1 MSINLLDEPLV
12 RALLD
17 ENIPFHEVMSSFN
30 ISTQVAFNLAS
41 YIKGFVYVSRRGNY
55 HIILNGRL
63 SYEEQCRTLVHEL
76 KHIIEDVPTTSY
88 YIGINCQ
95 NHELENDDSMFN
107 ALENII

>member
-12 RALLD
+12 HALLD
-17 ENIPFHEVMSSFN
+17 ENISFHEVMSSFN

-41 YIKGFVYVSRRGNY
+41 YIKGFVYVSYRGNY
-55 HIILNGRL
+55 YIILNGRL
-63 SYEEQCRTLVHEL
+63 NYEEQCRTFVHEL

-95 NHELENDDSMFN
+95 EHEIEYDADMFN
-107 ALENII
+107 ALSKII

>member
-41 YIKGFVYVSRRGNY
+41 YIKGFVYVSRRENY
-55 HIILNGRL
+55 YIILNGRL
-63 SYEEQCRTLVHEL
+63 NYEEQCRALVHEL

-88 YIGINCQ
+88 FIGINCQ
-95 NHELENDDSMFN
+95 DHEIEEDDDMFDI
-107 ALENII
+107 LGNII

>member
-1 MSINLLDEPLV
+1 MNINLLDESLV

-17 ENIPFHEVMSSFN
+17 ENIPFYEVMSSFN
-30 ISTQVAFNLAS
+30 INTQVAFNLPA

-55 HIILNGRL
+55 YIILNGKL
-63 SYEEQCRTLVHEL
+63 NSEGQCKTLVHEL

-95 NHELENDDSMFN
+95 YYEIENDDAMFN
-107 ALENII
+107 AFKNII